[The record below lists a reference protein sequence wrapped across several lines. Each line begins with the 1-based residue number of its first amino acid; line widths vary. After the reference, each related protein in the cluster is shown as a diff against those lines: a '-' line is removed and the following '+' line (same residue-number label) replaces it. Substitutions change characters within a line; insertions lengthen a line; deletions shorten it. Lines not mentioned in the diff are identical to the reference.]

1 MITERSEVTE
11 NYVSMWETVQNTFI
25 ILMLGKELI
34 HTFLLPW
41 VIMTYVYCVLRGV
54 I

>member
-1 MITERSEVTE
+1 MKMTQNYNSMSEV
-11 NYVSMWETVQNTFI
+11 VQNTFI

-34 HTFLLPW
+34 HTNILPW
-41 VIMTYVYCVLRGV
+41 VIMTYVYCVLRDM